1 MKAMKAAIYHRYGPA
16 NVVQLTDR
24 PIPTPKAGEVR
35 VRVQASSVTAA
46 DTMIREGT
54 PRFGRLFLGLRG
66 PKVTAMGTQFAGDI
80 ISVGSEVTTFK
91 TGDRVFG
98 ETGLNFGAHAEYAVV
113 DAKGVIAPI
122 PAGMTYQEA
131 AALCD
136 GPLTDMNFL
145 RNLADLQP
153 GQHILINGAA
163 GSLGT
168 AAVQLAKSL
177 GAEVSGVCSTRN
189 VAFVKSLGADNVI
202 DYNREDFTTRYGTYD
217 VIYDTVGK
225 SSFEASRRALKKDG
239 QYISPVLSLK
249 LLRQMMFG
257 NCWRKQQAK
266 FSASGML
273 PPEKLMPLVKDLTDR
288 IASGHLKMV
297 IDRKFPLSRI
307 GEAHAY
313 VDTGHKRGNV
323 IIEMDAA

>member
-1 MKAMKAAIYHRYGPA
+1 MKAAVYHRYGPA
-16 NVVQLTDR
+16 NVVTLTER
-24 PIPTPKAGEVR
+24 PVPTPKPGEVL
-35 VRVQASSVTAA
+35 VRVHVSAVTRA

-66 PKVTAMGTQFAGDI
+66 PKVTAMGTQFAGEI
-80 ISVGSEVTTFK
+80 IKAGSEVTNFSK
-91 TGDRVFG
+91 GDRVFG

-113 DAKGVIAPI
+113 EAKGVIAKI
-122 PAGMTYQEA
+122 PAGMTDHEA

-163 GSLGT
+163 GSLGS
-168 AAVQLAKSL
+168 AAVQLARSF
-177 GAEVSGVCSTRN
+177 GAEVTGVCSTRN
-189 VAFVKSLGADNVI
+189 VAFVKSLGADHVI
-202 DYNREDFTTRYGTYD
+202 DYNREDFTKRRGTYD

-225 SSFEASRRALKKDG
+225 SSFKTARPALTPEG
-239 QYISPVLSLK
+239 QFISPVLSLR
-249 LLRQMMFG
+249 LLGQMLFG
-257 NCWRKQQAK
+257 NCFRKQKAK

-273 PPEKLMPLVKDLTDR
+273 PPEQLMPLVTELTDR
-288 IASGHLKMV
+288 IALGHLKMV
-297 IDRKFPLSRI
+297 VDRKFPLSRI

>member
-1 MKAMKAAIYHRYGPA
+1 MKIAVYHRYGPA
-16 NVVQLTDR
+16 NVVKLADR
-24 PIPTPKAGEVR
+24 PIPTPKAGEILVR
-35 VRVQASSVTAA
+35 VRASSVTAA

-66 PKVTAMGTQFAGDI
+66 PKNPAMGTQFAGEVI
-80 ISVGSEVTTFK
+80 ETGGEVTSFK

-98 ETGLNFGAHAEYAVV
+98 ETGMNFGAHAEYVTV

-122 PAGMTYQEA
+122 PAGMTFEEA

-168 AAVQLAKSL
+168 AAVQLAKSF
-177 GAEVSGVCSTRN
+177 GAEVTGVCSTRN
-189 VAFVKSLGADNVI
+189 VAFVKSLGADHVI
-202 DYNREDFTTRYGTYD
+202 DYNREDFTKRTGTYD

-225 SSFEASRRALKKDG
+225 SSFKASRYALKPEG
-239 QYISPVLSLK
+239 MYISPVLSLR
-249 LLRQMMFG
+249 LLGQMMFG

-273 PPEKLMPLVKDLTDR
+273 PVDQLMPLVKDMTDR
-288 IASGHLKMV
+288 VALGHLKMV